1 MFSLVR
7 RAAPAGLALASLA
20 CAASPAPSSR
30 ASVAPCD
37 APVIAP
43 PPRLDAEAAITA
55 IQRVLDDWH
64 DAAAKA
70 DEARY
75 FGHLDEAAIFLGTD
89 ATERWTKPQFLAYAH
104 PHFQKGKAW
113 SFRAVRRDV
122 TVDSAELAHFD
133 EDLDTV
139 GLGPAR
145 GSGVLIRRDGV
156 WRIVQ
161 YNLAITVPNERFDTV
176 KLALAPTT
184 SLLSAPKSELAWAI
198 LEGSWFG
205 VLPDGTRIE
214 EHWTT
219 DVAGDLVGMGRSVR
233 AGAPAFFEHL
243 RIETSK
249 AGTALVAA
257 PRGGPSTRFQLAKES
272 GDELVFENAHHDPKR
287 IAYKLAGDALRVT
300 VTDKAGHDEGWTLRR
315 ALLLPPASAR

>member
-1 MFSLVR
+1 MLPSHRLV
-7 RAAPAGLALASLA
+7 AAALTLAICA
-20 CAASPAPSSR
+20 CSTPSPAPVGP
-30 ASVAPCD
+30 VAPCD
-37 APVIAP
+37 APVTAP
-43 PPRLDAEAAITA
+43 PPRLDVESSIDAI
-55 IQRVLDDWH
+55 RRMLDDWH

-75 FGHLDEAAIFLGTD
+75 FGHLDEASIFLGTD

-113 SFRAVRRDV
+113 TFRAVRRDV
-122 TVDSAELAHFD
+122 SVDSADLAHFD

-145 GSGVLIRRDGV
+145 GSGVVVRRDGR
-156 WRIVQ
+156 WLIVQ

-198 LEGSWFG
+198 LEGSWLG
-205 VLPDGTRIE
+205 VLPDGTRVE
-214 EHWTT
+214 EHWTS
-219 DVAGDLVGMGRSVR
+219 DAAGDLVGMGRSVKD
-233 AGAPAFFEHL
+233 GAPVFFEHL

-249 AGTALVAA
+249 RGTELVAS
-257 PRGGPSTRFQLAKES
+257 PRGGPSTRFKLATS
-272 GDELVFENAHHDPKR
+272 AGGELVFENLGHDPKR
-287 IAYKLAGDALRVT
+287 IAYKPEGDALHVT
-300 VTDKAGHDEGWTLRR
+300 VTDKAGGDERWTLRR
-315 ALLLPPASAR
+315 ALLLPASAK